1 MRESVIEAFI
11 CWMRV
16 GKDLCAAM
24 HALLA
29 FREHCEL
36 IAESC
41 GEAAPAAPA
50 TIESTVA
57 SESVSLPG
65 ALPPP
70 PPDPVEKLYAEL
82 VAKIREYRP
91 KDDLAPLEK
100 AFRFALKYHQG
111 QSRDSGEP
119 YMMHPLMVSHILA
132 DMRMDVVAMETGL
145 LHDVVEDTSVTV
157 DQVRKEFGED
167 VARCVDGVTKL
178 SKLDFYSAEDRQ
190 AESFRK
196 MLLAMVEDIRVIL
209 VKLADRMHNMRT
221 LGYLSPERRERIAR
235 ETIEIYAPIAHR
247 LGMGKIRG
255 ELEDLAL
262 QHLEPD
268 AYQEILRSIES
279 RRHSNEEFLAEIQQ
293 EVETELRHEA
303 IPARIDGRLKRP
315 YSVFQ
320 KIRRQKI
327 TVDQV
332 YDLMALRIVTD
343 SVKNCY
349 AALGVIHN
357 KWRPIP
363 GRIKDFIA
371 IPRPNLYQSLHTSV
385 VGPHGQTFEVQIRTE
400 EMHRIAEEGIAAHW
414 KYKEGRK
421 GPAADDQRI
430 AWLRH
435 LVEWQRDVQDPG
447 EFMSTLKVDLYPEEV
462 YTFTP
467 RGKVLVL
474 PRDATPIDFAYA
486 IHSDVGHTCIGAK
499 VNGRIVPLRSTLR
512 NGDIVE
518 IMTQA
523 GHEPSKDWLAFVKTS
538 RARNKIKHV
547 INASERLKAIEIGQK
562 YLEKEARRL
571 GVQLGKVSR
580 SALES
585 VASEYGYSKMED
597 LYAALGYGRFSA
609 RQILSKV
616 APGEVK
622 EEPEEKPQAE
632 LNYAGSPAA
641 PPMPGRPREG
651 DGVVKVRGMDDL
663 LVYRAKCCNPI
674 RGEAIVG
681 YVTRGKGV
689 AVHSR
694 MCPNVQNL
702 MYDVER
708 KIEVEWARAAEDPF
722 PVRIVLH
729 TDDRPGMLMQLTSV
743 LADENANIRSLEA
756 KTEIDHDGGIVE
768 MTVDVRDKK
777 QLEKLVAA
785 MRRISGVRDVERQFN

>member
-1 MRESVIEAFI
+1 M
-11 CWMRV
+11 
-16 GKDLCAAM
+16 L
-24 HALLA
+24 
-29 FREHCEL
+29 
-36 IAESC
+36 
-41 GEAAPAAPA
+41 P
-50 TIESTVA
+50 
-57 SESVSLPG
+57 ESVSISES
-65 ALPPP
+65 LPPTQP
-70 PPDPVEKLYAEL
+70 HDPVEQLYREL
-82 VAKIREYRP
+82 EDKVREYRA
-91 KDDLAPLEK
+91 KDDLTGMRK
-100 AFRFALKYHQG
+100 AFLFARKYHEG
-111 QSRDSGEP
+111 QARDSGEP
-119 YMMHPLMVSHILA
+119 YMVHPVMVAHILA

-157 DQVRKEFGED
+157 EQVRKEFGDE

-178 SKLDFYSAEDRQ
+178 TKLDFFNAEERQ

-196 MLLAMVEDIRVIL
+196 MLLAMVEDIRVIM

-247 LGMGKIRG
+247 LGMGKVRG
-255 ELEDLAL
+255 ELEDLAF

-268 AYQEILRSIES
+268 AYRDILAAIES
-279 RRHSNEEFLAEIQQ
+279 RRHSNEGFLDEIRHT
-293 EVETELRHEA
+293 VEAELRREG
-303 IPARIDGRLKRP
+303 IPAKLEGRVKRP

-320 KIRRQKI
+320 KLKRQKI

-332 YDLMALRIVTD
+332 YDLMALRIITD

-357 KWRPIP
+357 EWRPIP

-435 LVEWQRDVQDPG
+435 LVEWQRDMQDPG

-462 YTFTP
+462 YAFTP
-467 RGKVLVL
+467 RGKVIVL

-486 IHSDVGHTCIGAK
+486 IHSDVGHSCTGAK
-499 VNGRIVPLRSTLR
+499 VNGRIVPLRSSLR

-518 IMTQA
+518 IMTQP

-547 INASERLKAIEIGQK
+547 INASERAKAIDIGQK
-562 YLEKEARRL
+562 YLDKEARRF
-571 GVQLGKVSR
+571 GVSLAKVAR
-580 SALES
+580 TDVERV
-585 VASEYGYSKMED
+585 VAEYGLAKIED
-597 LYAALGYGRFSA
+597 LHAALGYGKFSA
-609 RQILSKV
+609 RQVLSKI
-616 APGEVK
+616 AP
-622 EEPEEKPQAE
+622 
-632 LNYAGSPAA
+632 
-641 PPMPGRPREG
+641 
-651 DGVVKVRGMDDL
+651 GVVKDDPSEGRMTAPELPPGAHPAPGKPNDGDAVIKVHGVDDL

-694 MCPNVQNL
+694 MCPNVQSL
-702 MYDVER
+702 MYEVDR
-708 KIEVEWARAAEDPF
+708 KIEVEWARSAEDSF

-729 TDDRPGMLMQLTSV
+729 TDDRPGMLNSLTSV
-743 LADENANIRSLEA
+743 LSDENTNIRSLEA
-756 KTEIDHDGGIVE
+756 KTDTDQDGGVVE

-777 QLEKLVAA
+777 QLERLVGA
-785 MRRISGVRDVERQFN
+785 MRRISGVRDVERLLS

>member
-1 MRESVIEAFI
+1 MSFP
-11 CWMRV
+11 
-16 GKDLCAAM
+16 
-24 HALLA
+24 
-29 FREHCEL
+29 
-36 IAESC
+36 S
-41 GEAAPAAPA
+41 
-50 TIESTVA
+50 
-57 SESVSLPG
+57 
-65 ALPPP
+65 PPP
-70 PPDPVEKLYAEL
+70 ADQVTRLYRELEAKLL
-82 VAKIREYRP
+82 EYRP
-91 KDDLAPLEK
+91 KDDPGNLEK
-100 AFRFALKYHQG
+100 AFHFARKYHEG
-111 QSRDSGEP
+111 QVRDSGEP
-119 YMMHPLMVSHILA
+119 YMVHPLLVAHILA
-132 DMRMDVVAMETGL
+132 DMRMDVVAIMTGL

-157 DQVRKEFGED
+157 DQVRKEFGEE
-167 VARCVDGVTKL
+167 VARCVDGLTKL
-178 SKLDFYSAEDRQ
+178 TKLDFFSAEDRQ

-196 MLLAMVEDIRVIL
+196 MLLAMVEDIRVIM

-221 LGYLSPERRERIAR
+221 LGYLNPERRERIAR

-247 LGMGKIRG
+247 LGMGKVRG
-255 ELEDLAL
+255 ELEDLAF

-268 AYQEILRSIES
+268 SCREILQAIES
-279 RRHSNEEFLAEIQQ
+279 RRHSNEEFLAAIR
-293 EVETELRHEA
+293 ETVDSELHREG
-303 IPARIDGRLKRP
+303 IPARIEGRLKRP

-320 KIRRQKI
+320 KLRRQKI

-332 YDLMALRIVTD
+332 YDLMAIRIITD

-385 VGPHGQTFEVQIRTE
+385 VGPQGHTFEVQIRTE

-435 LVEWQRDVQDPG
+435 LVEWQRDMRDPE

-467 RGKVLVL
+467 RGKVIVL
-474 PRDATPIDFAYA
+474 PREATPIDFAYA
-486 IHSDVGHTCIGAK
+486 IHSDVGHTCVGAK
-499 VNGRIVPLRSTLR
+499 VNGRIVPLRSSLR

-518 IMTQA
+518 IMTQPA
-523 GHEPSKDWLAFVKTS
+523 HVPSKDWLAFVKTS

-547 INASERLKAIEIGQK
+547 INASERAKAIEIGQK

-571 GVQLGKVSR
+571 AVQLGKV
-580 SALES
+580 AKADLEA
-585 VASEYGYSKMED
+585 VAAEYGYSKMED

-609 RQILSKV
+609 RQVLSKV
-616 APGEVK
+616 APGSVRDEQ
-622 EEPEEKPQAE
+622 PP
-632 LNYAGSPAA
+632 AGKTAPPAGEAAA
-641 PPMPGRPREG
+641 PPPPPGMPGRPVDG
-651 DGVVKVRGMDDL
+651 DAVIKVRGVEDL

-694 MCPNVQNL
+694 ICPNVQNL
-702 MYDVER
+702 IYDVER
-708 KIEVEWARAAEDPF
+708 KIEVEWARAADDAF
-722 PVRIVLH
+722 PVRIIIH
-729 TDDRPGMLMQLTSV
+729 TDDRPGMLNQLTSV
-743 LADENANIRSLEA
+743 LSNENTNIRSLEA
-756 KTEIDHDGGIVE
+756 KGALDHDGGVVE

-777 QLEKLVAA
+777 QLEKLVSA
-785 MRRISGVRDVERQFN
+785 MRRISGVRDVERLFK